1 MQHTS
6 RLVKHTTLKLL
17 ALVLK
22 QAQDVTQN
30 YSQQTPENNTADMS
44 FIQLFRE
51 GVFKVLPDVKTV
63 ISLRQ
68 NLVAEKQIDSAKEG
82 CSSVDRNEQDKF
94 EDDKG
99 NTHPDTLRKK

>member
-1 MQHTS
+1 
-6 RLVKHTTLKLL
+6 
-17 ALVLK
+17 
-22 QAQDVTQN
+22 
-30 YSQQTPENNTADMS
+30 MS

-51 GVFKVLPDVKTV
+51 GVLKVLPDVKTV

-82 CSSVDRNEQDKF
+82 CSSVDRSEQDKF

-99 NTHPDTLRKK
+99 NTYPDTIRNK